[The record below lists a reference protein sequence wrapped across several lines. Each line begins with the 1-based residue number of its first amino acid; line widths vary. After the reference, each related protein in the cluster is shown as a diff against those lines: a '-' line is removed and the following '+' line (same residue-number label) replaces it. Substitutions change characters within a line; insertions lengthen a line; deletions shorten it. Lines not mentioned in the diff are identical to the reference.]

1 MQYKVFTHLMPWD
14 IDYALL
20 MLNQLKKSSYYL
32 TGEDKIKLDIK
43 LNLSSYIID
52 WENSQLP
59 KEFFINKFSQL
70 LKIIDGVY
78 DCRFTVY
85 QGDKIYG
92 HLDSQK
98 EVIDKE
104 TDFYIGLCPD
114 MYFSEHLLALMIE
127 SSKQINNKYFILT
140 PEISKLW
147 DVTWD
152 ELTASEWS
160 HVNHKDWNKV
170 DVFDIRSKMKTKDQ
184 SITLDNTNKIKFAG
198 WFDMWNKAF
207 YEELVPLH
215 SNWHGYGPWDWY
227 SMMVAEFVKVRGV
240 DIQQYVLRGQT
251 IFEYSVGPLVTG
263 GFSSYYKDF
272 LKLKDI
278 PNQRKTFESN
288 MKEYVN
294 IGLKRLQEKNII

>member
-70 LKIIDGVY
+70 LKVIDGVY

-98 EVIDKE
+98 EVVDKE

-127 SSKQINNKYFILT
+127 SSKQIDNKYFILT

-215 SNWHGYGPWDWY
+215 DNWHGYGPWDWY
-227 SMMVAEFVKVRGV
+227 SMMVAEFVKVRGI

-251 IFEYSVGPLVTG
+251 IFEYSVGSLVTG

>member
-52 WENSQLP
+52 WENSKLP
-59 KEFFINKFSQL
+59 KEFFVNKFSQL

-78 DCRFTVY
+78 DHRFTVY
-85 QGDKIYG
+85 RGDKIYG

-215 SNWHGYGPWDWY
+215 DNWHGYGPWDWY

-251 IFEYSVGPLVTG
+251 IFEYSVGSLVTG

-294 IGLKRLQEKNII
+294 VGLKRLQEKNII